1 MSCKPL
7 KVPNESMRVM
17 PYRRYSLV
25 TDGFTVVDSC
35 TKVPATTGSMFL
47 TEHLLLFVL
56 QGTYIIRFGEQTYT
70 LGKNQMVL
78 LKKAIVVEYE
88 KIGDPENDNFF
99 EGMMFFLQDDLLKE
113 FIKKVT
119 VPAQKTDELS
129 SISVRNMTPRMLGFV
144 RSLIPYFSEFDKI
157 DDGLIEL
164 KMLELVYGIAHMDKK
179 LLFQL
184 LHLKQ
189 QNRSDISR
197 VLEENYMNPVS
208 INDLAY
214 LSGRSLSSFKREFR
228 AIYDIPPSRW
238 LQKRRLKKAKE
249 LLANTEM
256 SVTDVCYTIGF
267 ENLSHFSRVYKS
279 HYGHPPSLQKNNLS

>member
-1 MSCKPL
+1 MISKPS
-7 KVPNESMRVM
+7 KVPDEGMRAR
-17 PYRRYSLV
+17 PYLRYSLV
-25 TDGFTVVDSC
+25 TDDFTVVDSC
-35 TKVPATTGSMFL
+35 AQVPAITGSMFL
-47 TEHLLLFVL
+47 KEHLLLFVL
-56 QGTYIIRFGEQTYT
+56 QGTYIIRFGEQVYT
-70 LGKNQMVL
+70 LGENQMAL

-88 KIGDPENDNFF
+88 KIGAPENDNLF

-113 FIKKVT
+113 FIKNIN
-119 VPAQKTDELS
+119 VPVQKPAELS

-144 RSLIPYFSEFDKI
+144 RSLTPYFSESDKI
-157 DDGLIEL
+157 DEGLIKL
-164 KMLELVYGIAHMDKK
+164 KMLELLYGIAHMDQK
-179 LLFQL
+179 LLLQL

-189 QNRSDISR
+189 QDRSDISR

-214 LSGRSLSSFKREFR
+214 LSGRSLSSFKRDFR

-238 LQKRRLKKAKE
+238 LQKRRLQKAKE

-279 HYGHPPSLQKNNLS
+279 YYGHSPSYRAII